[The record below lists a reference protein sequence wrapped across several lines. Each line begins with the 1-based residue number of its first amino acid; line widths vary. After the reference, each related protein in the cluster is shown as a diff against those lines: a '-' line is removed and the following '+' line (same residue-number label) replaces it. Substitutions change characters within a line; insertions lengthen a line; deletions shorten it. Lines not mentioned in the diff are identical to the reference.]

1 MTGEFSFGCF
11 KVDQTNFV
19 PVLPDQT
26 LLQMSAKIPSN
37 LIVGILQWKC
47 NSHELTM
54 TLFNIL
60 LVITSPEYIVSL
72 IVTHSP
78 DLYNKTKG
86 EE

>member
-37 LIVGILQWKC
+37 LIVGIRQWKC

>member
-78 DLYNKTKG
+78 DLYNKTTG

>member
-1 MTGEFSFGCF
+1 MTGEFSFACV

-26 LLQMSAKIPSN
+26 LLQMSTKILSK
-37 LIVGILQWKC
+37 LIVGILRWKC

-60 LVITSPEYIVSL
+60 LVITFPEYIISL

-78 DLYNKTKG
+78 DLYKQN
-86 EE
+86 

>member
-1 MTGEFSFGCF
+1 MTGEFSFACF
-11 KVDQTNFV
+11 EVDQTNFV
-19 PVLPDQT
+19 PVLPYQT
-26 LLQMSAKIPSN
+26 LLQMSTKIPSN
-37 LIVGILQWKC
+37 LIVGILRWKC

-60 LVITSPEYIVSL
+60 WVITSPEYIKSL
-72 IVTHSP
+72 IVTHSL

>member
-1 MTGEFSFGCF
+1 MTGEFRKRCF